1 MSILREVTEEKHRR
15 VENLPFIQY
24 LLKGEITK
32 EHYVFY
38 LYEMLQVYMMLEN
51 FSKRAGLFNGLD
63 GLERT
68 QNIEDDLKELD
79 PDHYHKLCDSTQK
92 YLDYLLELFHSE
104 NKEQLFAH
112 VYVRHLGDMYGGKL
126 IARIVPG
133 SGKWYQ
139 FEDRSALVKEFNNR
153 LKLNHAGEAL
163 KAFDF
168 WEEIFKEM
176 WIKLPK

>member
-24 LLKGEITK
+24 LLKGNITK

-38 LYEMLQVYMMLEN
+38 LYEMLQVYKLLEN
-51 FSKRAGLFNGLD
+51 LSDRAFLFEGLD
-63 GLERT
+63 GLQRT
-68 QNIEDDLKELD
+68 QNIEEDLKELD
-79 PDHYHKLCDSTQK
+79 ENHSHKLCDSTQE

-104 NKEQLFAH
+104 NRSKLFAH

-139 FEDRSALVKEFNNR
+139 FDDRASLVKEFNNR
-153 LKLNHAGEAL
+153 LKLEHANEAL
-163 KAFDF
+163 KCFDY

>member
-24 LLKGEITK
+24 LLKGNITK

-38 LYEMLQVYMMLEN
+38 LYEMLQVYTMLEN
-51 FSKRAGLFNGLD
+51 FSKRAELFDGLD

-68 QNIEDDLKELD
+68 QNITDDLKELD
-79 PDHYHKLCDSTQK
+79 ANHSHKLCDSTQK
-92 YLDYLLELFHSE
+92 YIDYLLELFHSE

-139 FEDRSALVKEFNNR
+139 FEDRPKLVKEFNNR

>member
-24 LLKGEITK
+24 LLKGNITK

-92 YLDYLLELFHSE
+92 YLDYFLELFHSE

-112 VYVRHLGDMYGGKL
+112 VYVRYLGDMYGGKL

>member
-1 MSILREVTEEKHRR
+1 MSILREVTEAKHRK

-24 LLKGEITK
+24 LLKGNITK
-32 EHYVFY
+32 EHYVYY
-38 LYEMLQVYMMLEN
+38 LYEMLQVYKLLEEL
-51 FSKRAGLFNGLD
+51 SKRAGLFKDLD

-68 QNIEDDLKELD
+68 DRIKEDLKELD
-79 PDHYHKLCDSTQK
+79 ENHIHRLSVSTNK
-92 YLDYLLELFHSE
+92 YLDYLTELFNSE
-104 NKEQLFAH
+104 NKNHLFAH

-139 FEDRSALVKEFNNR
+139 FDNRGELVKKFNER
-153 LKLNHAGEAL
+153 LKLEHANEAL

-168 WEEIFKEM
+168 WEDIFKEM
-176 WIKLPK
+176 WQNLPK